1 MGKSFAEWVALYNKK
16 TPEPFVRDERFE
28 LFYDAEHGFCEV
40 GQTDKMLV
48 INQLAGDGRFWKEK
62 VSEAARAAGVRI
74 CGTWCIRKG
83 IRAYIRLFGYKIERE
98 ETKDGLSR
106 FYCKDGAGRRGLV
119 TPAFRYHDEKKTQ
132 AYFIT
137 WEV

>member
-16 TPEPFVRDERFE
+16 TPEPYQRDERFE

-40 GQTDKMLV
+40 GQSGKMMI

-62 VSEAARAAGVRI
+62 VSEAARAVGI
-74 CGTWCIRKG
+74 HMCGTWCIRKA
-83 IRAYIRLFGYKIERE
+83 IRAYIRLFGYRIEWE
-98 ETKDGLSR
+98 EDVGGLPRFHAKDAEGRKGLAS
-106 FYCKDGAGRRGLV
+106 
-119 TPAFRYHDEKKTQ
+119 PAFRYNDKDKTQ

>member
-1 MGKSFAEWVALYNKK
+1 MGKTFAEWVALYNKK
-16 TPEPFVRDERFE
+16 TPEPYKRDERFE

-40 GQTDKMLV
+40 GQSGKFLI

-62 VSEAARAAGVRI
+62 VSAAARAAGIRI

-83 IRAYIRLFGYKIERE
+83 IRAYIRLFGYHIDHTEDAGGGLLRYFCKD
-98 ETKDGLSR
+98 KDGR
-106 FYCKDGAGRRGLV
+106 TGLCS
-119 TPAFRYHDEKKTQ
+119 PSFRYEDGTQ